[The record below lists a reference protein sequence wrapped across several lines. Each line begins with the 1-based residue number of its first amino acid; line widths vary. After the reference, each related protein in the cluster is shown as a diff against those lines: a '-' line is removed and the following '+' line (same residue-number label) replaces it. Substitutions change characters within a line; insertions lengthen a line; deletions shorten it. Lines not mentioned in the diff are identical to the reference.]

1 MCPKW
6 INHPRRT
13 VPQVMT
19 EPRFSLLLPTH
30 SLGWVLLLE
39 SLHLWPSQAPESIYL
54 PRTMLREY
62 DRPGHNDGR
71 QLSSSYDK
79 PPTDVLMPALEASQP
94 QGGLAPTALPE
105 GAPRFDE
112 RSLVTG
118 SLSQL
123 SFRTPCIMF
132 TKSVQC
138 LHSSKGVLG

>member
-1 MCPKW
+1 
-6 INHPRRT
+6 
-13 VPQVMT
+13 MT
-19 EPRFSLLLPTH
+19 EPQFTLLLPTH

-54 PRTMLREY
+54 PRTMLGES

-71 QLSSSYDK
+71 QLMPVLRR
-79 PPTDVLMPALEASQP
+79 PPSDVLMPTLEVSQP

-132 TKSVQC
+132 T
-138 LHSSKGVLG
+138 L